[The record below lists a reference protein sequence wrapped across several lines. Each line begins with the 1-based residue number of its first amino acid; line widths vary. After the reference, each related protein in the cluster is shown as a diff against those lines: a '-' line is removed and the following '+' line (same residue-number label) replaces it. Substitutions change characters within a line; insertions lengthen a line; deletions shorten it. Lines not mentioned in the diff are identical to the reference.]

1 MCSSDLALLPRD
13 LLGHLPLPDQL
24 IARVPLVELA
34 RQALLLALTVSL
46 PVVAA
51 GLAAGALAGFV
62 SAALRLHDGSLAL
75 LPRHLAVGAVIA
87 AFGATGL
94 GAVVRFTDVV
104 WRAIPTLV
112 P

>member
-1 MCSSDLALLPRD
+1 MLFRS
-13 LLGHLPLPDQL
+13 Q
-24 IARVPLVELA
+24 
-34 RQALLLALTVSL
+34 
-46 PVVAA
+46 
-51 GLAAGALAGFV
+51 
-62 SAALRLHDGSLAL
+62 
-75 LPRHLAVGAVIA
+75 LAVGAVIA